1 MMRLLLLM
9 LMLFSFSFGIDKATA
24 IEAVKNNPAL
34 LDTPQGELLLKQNG
48 LTKNEVLEII
58 KKKLLVKIVRSFK

>member
-34 LDTPQGELLLKQNG
+34 LDTPQAQQMMKKEGVSKTQIEGYLKKDK
-48 LTKNEVLEII
+48 T
-58 KKKLLVKIVRSFK
+58 SSHYFP